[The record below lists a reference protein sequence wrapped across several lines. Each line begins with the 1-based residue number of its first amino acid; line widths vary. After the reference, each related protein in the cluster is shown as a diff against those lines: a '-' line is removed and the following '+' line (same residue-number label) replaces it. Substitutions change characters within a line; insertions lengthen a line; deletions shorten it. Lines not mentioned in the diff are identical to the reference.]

1 MIFRIRLNEGRIT
14 VPKVPVDKLEP
25 GMNLARP
32 VTKGNIVLLSKD
44 TKLTETLIKK
54 IQDMEINGVYID
66 GPSQQDI
73 PKDEALAQLDRRF
86 KNVED
91 RPYMNMLKKLVK
103 EHIEGLYD

>member
-1 MIFRIRLNEGRIT
+1 
-14 VPKVPVDKLEP
+14 
-25 GMNLARP
+25 MNLARP

-66 GPSQQDI
+66 GPSHQDI